1 MELATVLSNTAI
13 AVAILIGAGALGTAI
28 GFGILGG
35 RFLEGAARQPEMIP
49 VLQTKLF
56 IIAGL
61 LDAISMIGV
70 GVAMLYTFN
79 NPFLSAALTA
89 LKAHV

>member
-1 MELATVLSNTAI
+1 MVEVIAHVQGMTVLAAALIIGLAAI
-13 AVAILIGAGALGTAI
+13 GTAI
-28 GFGILGG
+28 GFAMLGG
-35 RFLEGAARQPEMIP
+35 KFLESAARQPEMIP

-79 NPFLSAALTA
+79 NPFLSALLQAA
-89 LKAHV
+89 GN

>member
-1 MELATVLSNTAI
+1 MAAPEVIAHVQGMTVIAAAIIIGLAAI
-13 AVAILIGAGALGTAI
+13 GTALGFA
-28 GFGILGG
+28 ILGG
-35 RFLEGAARQPEMIP
+35 KFLESSARQPEMIP

-70 GVAMLYTFN
+70 GVAMLYTFA
-79 NPFLSAALTA
+79 NPFLGALQ
-89 LKAHV
+89 